1 MIEGIQIGS
10 YMLRFYGILIVLGA
24 IAATWLAGRLIRRK
38 AADTIGKGESEVVE
52 VKAAAAAI
60 AVSAESSVETT
71 SVDEAEVVVA
81 ESDQEEAADD
91 EEDEDENED
100 EDYEEEDQALTKEAN
115 RLTEMA
121 WDIMPWA
128 LLGGVLGARIWHIIL
143 PPASMVNQGIT
154 TMFYLT
160 HPIDAISIWKGGLGI
175 PGAVIGGFIAV
186 WLYCRSKQI
195 PVGFWAD
202 AIAPGLAL
210 AQAIGRWGNL
220 FNQELYGAPTDLPW
234 KLFIAPNYRLPQ
246 FQDVAY
252 YHPLFLYESLWNLA
266 NVGLLLW
273 LGRRYAQ
280 ALKTWDIFYV
290 YMVFYGVGRFLLEY
304 LRLDPAP
311 FSTLNANQAF
321 MGVVVVAGVIGLI
334 FNHRKIA

>member
-1 MIEGIQIGS
+1 MIPEGIQIGS

-24 IAATWLAGRLIRRK
+24 VAATWLSGRLIRRK
-38 AADTIGKGESEVVE
+38 AVETIGKGESEISEE
-52 VKAAAAAI
+52 VAAEVI
-60 AVSAESSVETT
+60 AVSAESS
-71 SVDEAEVVVA
+71 AEL
-81 ESDQEEAADD
+81 DQETAEDEGDGAD
-91 EEDEDENED
+91 EDEDED
-100 EDYEEEDQALTKEAN
+100 EEEVAAEALEKEAD

-143 PPASMVNQGIT
+143 PPASMVQQGIT

-160 HPIDAISIWKGGLGI
+160 HPLDALSIWKGGLGI

-186 WLYCRSKQI
+186 WLYCRKKQVPI
-195 PVGFWAD
+195 GFWAD

-210 AQAIGRWGNL
+210 AQAVGRWGNF

-234 KLFIAPNYRLPQ
+234 KLFISPNYRLAK

-252 YHPLFLYESLWNLA
+252 YHPLFLYECLWNLA
-266 NVGLLLW
+266 NMGLLLY
-273 LGRRYAQ
+273 LGRRYADK
-280 ALKTWDIFYV
+280 LKTWDLFFV
-290 YMVFYGVGRFLLEY
+290 YLVFYGVGRFLLEY

-311 FSTLNANQAF
+311 LSTFNANQTF
-321 MGVVVVAGVIGLI
+321 MGIVVIGGVIGLLV
-334 FNHRKIA
+334 NRRKTQ